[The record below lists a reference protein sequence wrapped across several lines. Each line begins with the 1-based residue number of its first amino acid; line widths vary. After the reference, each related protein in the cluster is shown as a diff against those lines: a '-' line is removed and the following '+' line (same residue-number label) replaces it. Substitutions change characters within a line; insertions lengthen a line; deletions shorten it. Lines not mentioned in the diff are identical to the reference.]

1 MDDLFIFLTELQDK
15 NILTGTYLN
24 SLFHSQSWY
33 YKHRFEEW
41 GGKQVAGGAVQ
52 RISLRKLKSGPHTKL
67 DCFNKSVQ
75 LHMLTLFN
83 GSTTD
88 LYILTRVSKYTEI
101 SQADISSLKPV
112 QIFSWDTKL
121 IQLSQLQNIT
131 LKSKQS
137 IASACA

>member
-1 MDDLFIFLTELQDK
+1 
-15 NILTGTYLN
+15 
-24 SLFHSQSWY
+24 
-33 YKHRFEEW
+33 
-41 GGKQVAGGAVQ
+41 
-52 RISLRKLKSGPHTKL
+52 
-67 DCFNKSVQ
+67 
-75 LHMLTLFN
+75 MLTHLN

-121 IQLSQLQNIT
+121 IKSASKPT

-137 IASACA
+137 VANA